1 MSYRLKFIGSFE
13 EKIFLVS
20 FRFGLYLELIKIVDP
35 RGYFLTSYI
44 WLQIYHFETVTS
56 TVLKIIFR
64 YQHKLAYCFYSVHI
78 KIKIFEVIIMSKYTE
93 FPMVS
98 GRNYDDVTA
107 LFLLFHYV
115 NYDKT

>member
-1 MSYRLKFIGSFE
+1 
-13 EKIFLVS
+13 
-20 FRFGLYLELIKIVDP
+20 
-35 RGYFLTSYI
+35 
-44 WLQIYHFETVTS
+44 
-56 TVLKIIFR
+56 
-64 YQHKLAYCFYSVHI
+64 
-78 KIKIFEVIIMSKYTE
+78 MSKDTE